1 VAATE
6 LPIVPYGRVAAM
18 NRLPSL
24 FLSHGAPTLPI
35 DPSLPSAEFAALS
48 AKLPRPEAV
57 LMLSAHWGTAQPVAS
72 TSAEPE
78 TIHDF
83 YGFPRQLYEIQYPA
97 PGAPDVAR
105 RAAVM
110 LRDSGLHADAQPHG
124 VDHGAWVPML
134 LMFPD
139 ADVPVA
145 QLSIQPHLDAEHHF
159 RVGRA
164 LRALSGEGV
173 MVIGSGQI
181 THNLRAA
188 DFSARPEDADPRV
201 AEFTDWF
208 EAKLA
213 ARDIDALL
221 DYRRQAPHAVLMHP
235 TDEHLLPVFA
245 ALGAADDDY
254 SLTIQSLG
262 TYQRA
267 LAMTNYVFGSA

>member
-1 VAATE
+1 LVSTAA
-6 LPIVPYGRVAAM
+6 R
-18 NRLPSL
+18 
-24 FLSHGAPTLPI
+24 
-35 DPSLPSAEFAALS
+35 
-48 AKLPRPEAV
+48 
-57 LMLSAHWGTAQPVAS
+57 
-72 TSAEPE
+72 PE

-83 YGFPRQLYEIQYPA
+83 YGFPRQLYEIRYPA
-97 PGAPDVAR
+97 PGAPEVAR
-105 RAAVM
+105 RAAV
-110 LRDSGLHADAQPHG
+110 LLNEYGLLADTQAHG
-124 VDHGAWVPML
+124 LDHGAWVPLL

-145 QLSIQPHLDAEHHF
+145 QLSIQPHLDAAHHF

-164 LRALSGEGV
+164 LRALRDDGV

-201 AEFTDWF
+201 TEFTDWF
-208 EAKLA
+208 EEKLA

-221 DYRRQAPHAVLMHP
+221 DYRSQAPYAALMHP

-254 SLTIQSLG
+254 RLGIQSLG
-262 TYQRA
+262 TFQKA
-267 LAMTNYVFGSA
+267 LAMTNYVFGTA